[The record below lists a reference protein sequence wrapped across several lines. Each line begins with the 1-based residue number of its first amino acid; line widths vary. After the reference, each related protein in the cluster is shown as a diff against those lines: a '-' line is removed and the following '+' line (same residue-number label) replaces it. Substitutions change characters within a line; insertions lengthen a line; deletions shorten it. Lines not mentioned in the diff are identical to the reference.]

1 MTNTAREVLQRWE
14 IRKSKKQK
22 EAFRQWLCQQ
32 LREAGYA
39 PQVEKARGLWE
50 SNNVVVGDPDKAK
63 TLLTAHYDTCA
74 VLPFPNFITPR
85 SLFWYLVYQI
95 LIVVVFFALV
105 FVVTFLA
112 MLGAE
117 FLLGDV
123 DAAVVMG
130 MVLGYAA
137 LIFDI
142 WWMLDGKAN
151 RHTANDNTSGVMTLL
166 EIALALP
173 KELRDEVCFVW
184 FDNEERGLLG
194 SGAFAKKHKAAKS
207 NALVVNFDCVS
218 DGDSIQFFPSKK
230 VKKTE
235 TIAALREAYVG
246 TEEKTVKVVE
256 SFGFYPSDQA
266 AFTYGVGVCALKK
279 SKLFGW
285 YMDRIHTKRDTVLD
299 EKNIDLLREGT
310 VRLVQWLA
318 NKEET
323 HA

>member
-22 EAFRQWLCQQ
+22 EDFRGWLCQQ
-32 LREAGYA
+32 LREAGYT
-39 PQVEKARGLWE
+39 PQVEKSRGLWE

-63 TLLTAHYDTCA
+63 TLLTAHYDTCV

-112 MLGAE
+112 ILGGE
-117 FLLGDV
+117 LLLGNV
-123 DAAVVMG
+123 DAAIVMG

-137 LIFDI
+137 LIFGI

-173 KELRDEVCFVW
+173 QELRDEVCFVW

-194 SGAFAKKHKAAKS
+194 SGTFAKKHKAAKS
-207 NALVVNFDCVS
+207 NDLVINFDCVS

-246 TEEKTVKVVE
+246 TEEKTVEVVE

-285 YMDRIHTKRDTVLD
+285 YMDRIHTKKDTVLD